1 MQKIAGKVWKKEDKL
16 KQLKSE
22 LAALDRKIQL
32 ELAPPVPEVAEKE
45 NDGQEVKPD
54 TEGVRTVSYTHLYGG
69 FSVCSSTSSFFIGVI
84 LRLMFVADGTF
95 PPATAY
101 CFLKVG
107 NAPLSS

>member
-1 MQKIAGKVWKKEDKL
+1 M
-16 KQLKSE
+16 
-22 LAALDRKIQL
+22 
-32 ELAPPVPEVAEKE
+32 P
-45 NDGQEVKPD
+45 KPIWWILR
-54 TEGVRTVSYTHLYGG
+54 VFHHVLL
-69 FSVCSSTSSFFIGVI
+69 FFIGVI

>member
-1 MQKIAGKVWKKEDKL
+1 M
-16 KQLKSE
+16 
-22 LAALDRKIQL
+22 
-32 ELAPPVPEVAEKE
+32 
-45 NDGQEVKPD
+45 
-54 TEGVRTVSYTHLYGG
+54 
-69 FSVCSSTSSFFIGVI
+69 CSITSSFFIGVI